1 MARRRI
7 THNNLHIV
15 FLGIVFVCLSTVTL
29 LDLSLLK
36 FDSNGGDGVG
46 PPRVSTGRTI
56 YLVTNTWARP
66 SQMANM
72 VQLAQTLLLVSD
84 LHWVVTEETHSENS
98 MLLQYL
104 LSTQLRF
111 TYLRAPLPSAMGSWP
126 DKPHGVPGRRLAL
139 AWIRHNVVR
148 GVVTFSHDHYIY
160 DYRLFDEIRWTK
172 RVSVFPVGDVTRR
185 DVLTPVVR
193 SGRLVSWYG
202 LGDSTHTFPTHYE
215 NFAIAVGVF
224 KWRRRAN
231 FAWTTQFG
239 EEDIVARL
247 GVKQQNLELMAQQC
261 TKRLDEEQYDDTNLR
276 LLQQYLWRPP
286 DPESLTT
293 ATTTATSTPSSNN
306 TNISEEDDYYDSSSL
321 SNSTNYYY
329 DDNDDDDGQNYEY

>member
-1 MARRRI
+1 MARRRP
-7 THNNLHIV
+7 THNLHSI

-36 FDSNGGDGVG
+36 FSGGDGGGGVG

-72 VQLAQTLLLVSD
+72 VQLAQTLCSLCLIFTGSSQRRPTQRTRCFFSTCSPLSFVLL
-84 LHWVVTEETHSENS
+84 
-98 MLLQYL
+98 
-104 LSTQLRF
+104 
-111 TYLRAPLPSAMGSWP
+111 
-126 DKPHGVPGRRLAL
+126 
-139 AWIRHNVVR
+139 I
-148 GVVTFSHDHYIY
+148 
-160 DYRLFDEIRWTK
+160 
-172 RVSVFPVGDVTRR
+172 
-185 DVLTPVVR
+185 
-193 SGRLVSWYG
+193 SG
-202 LGDSTHTFPTHYE
+202 
-215 NFAIAVGVF
+215 
-224 KWRRRAN
+224 RRRAN

-247 GVKQQNLELMAQQC
+247 GVKEQDLELMAQQC

-286 DPESLTT
+286 DPASLTT
-293 ATTTATSTPSSNN
+293 TTTTTATPSSSSSFNN

-321 SNSTNYYY
+321 ANSTDYYY
-329 DDNDDDDGQNYEY
+329 DDDDDGQNYEY